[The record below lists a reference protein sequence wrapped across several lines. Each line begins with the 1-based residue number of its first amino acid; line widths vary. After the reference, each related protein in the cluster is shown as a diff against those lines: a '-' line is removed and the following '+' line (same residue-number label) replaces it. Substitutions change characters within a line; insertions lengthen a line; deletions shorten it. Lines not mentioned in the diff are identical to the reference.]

1 MHFDFTSFLKYIPD
15 APIDWQPPVGEGWRS
30 IVHVILRD
38 IDNEL
43 PAPLKASF
51 VVTQIKEK
59 FGSLRFSYRF
69 GNDVSDELRERISE
83 IVIPH
88 LRRADTSCELCGATG
103 RIGGYF
109 SGYYQ
114 ALCPFHALSRMKSD
128 RSQPAPWKTWQAR
141 LRGGSLQII
150 GQGGGSLS
158 TPDLDGLEQ
167 RLADDP
173 TARTELF
180 ALRDA
185 RFVAGI

>member
-1 MHFDFTSFLKYIPD
+1 MQFDFTSFLKYIPD

-30 IVHVILRD
+30 IVHVILGD

-69 GNDVSDELRERISE
+69 GDDVSDELRKRISE
-83 IVIPH
+83 IVVLH
-88 LRRADTSCELCGATG
+88 LRHADTSCELCGSAG

-114 ALCPFHALSRMKSD
+114 ALCPPHALSRMKGD
-128 RSQPAPWKTWQAR
+128 TPPPVPWKTWQAR
-141 LRGGSLQII
+141 LRGGSLHIL
-150 GQGGGSLS
+150 GRDGVSLS
-158 TPDLDGLEQ
+158 TPDLDSLEQ
-167 RLADDP
+167 RLAEDP
-173 TARTELF
+173 AARPELF